1 MLAQIREELDEHLS
15 AINDNTSEI
24 LANYSYTQL
33 VDQRLDQV
41 MNRLDHIEQLLAGNK
56 QRYTIQP
63 LTYEEKKVFL
73 ILYTEEVPKSYSDLA
88 QQTNLA
94 EGLVMSIIS
103 TLIEK
108 GVPLLKSYF
117 NTAAYIKM
125 DPLFKE
131 VQAKENVVN
140 LSLKSFVT
148 N

>member
-1 MLAQIREELDEHLS
+1 MQIREELDEYLS

-33 VDQRLDQV
+33 VDQRLEQV
-41 MNRLDHIEQLLAGNK
+41 MARLDKIEQMLGAK
-56 QRYTIQP
+56 QRHAVQP

-73 ILYTEEVPKSYSDLA
+73 VLYTEEVPKSYQDLA
-88 QQTNLA
+88 QQTNLS
-94 EGLVMSIIS
+94 EGLVIDIVAA
-103 TLIEK
+103 LIEK

-125 DPLFKE
+125 TPTFKE

-140 LSLKSFVT
+140 LSLKSFVEC
-148 N
+148 

>member
-140 LSLKSFVT
+140 LSLKSFVA